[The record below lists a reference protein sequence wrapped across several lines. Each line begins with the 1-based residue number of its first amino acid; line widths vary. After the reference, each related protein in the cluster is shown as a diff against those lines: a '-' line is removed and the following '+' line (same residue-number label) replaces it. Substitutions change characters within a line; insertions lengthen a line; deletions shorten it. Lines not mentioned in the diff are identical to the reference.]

1 MSDYLVIGG
10 WSRQIKI
17 PVQVLRAKPP
27 TAFWIKPMQRAFVPG
42 RGLLKKG
49 QRVLVPR
56 SIVKIDRNNSESPKP
71 QQNPPW
77 RFSHILFGALSRALR
92 AISRS

>member
-10 WSRQIKI
+10 WSGRRKI
-17 PVQVLRAKPP
+17 PVQVLAETPEG
-27 TAFWIKPMQRAFVPG
+27 FWIKPTRRAFVPG

-56 SIVKIDRNNSESPKP
+56 SLIKLDIRDKQAAPRKN
-71 QQNPPW
+71 
-77 RFSHILFGALSRALR
+77 LLSNYASSALR
-92 AISRS
+92 KVLRLLGRVV